1 MSISLHAAFV
11 PGCLQLLDAM
21 DGILAKGEA
30 FAQENGLTA
39 TDLTQARL
47 HDDMLPFS
55 YQVKSCWVHSALAI
69 EGVRNGA
76 FSPETSEPPADWA
89 GLHAKVD
96 EARTAL
102 STTSEAELE
111 SIAGNVVEFS
121 IKGKVLM
128 TFVGRDFLLSFSQP
142 NFYFH
147 ATTAYDILRS
157 KDVPLGKLDYLGPMR
172 IKAPG

>member
-1 MSISLHAAFV
+1 MSLSLHAAFV

-21 DGILAKGEA
+21 DGILTKAEA
-30 FAQENGLTA
+30 FADESGLTA
-39 TDLTQARL
+39 ADLTQARL
-47 HDDMLPFS
+47 HEDMLPFS
-55 YQVKSCWVHSALAI
+55 YQVKSCWVNSALAI

-76 FSPETSEPPADWA
+76 FGPDMSDPPADWA
-89 GLHAKVD
+89 GLRAKID

-102 STTSEAELE
+102 AATSEAELE
-111 SIAGNVVEFS
+111 SIADNVVDFS
-121 IKGKVLM
+121 INGKVLM
-128 TFVGRDFLLSFSQP
+128 TFVGQDFLLSFSQP

-157 KDVPLGKLDYLGPMR
+157 KGVPLGKLDYLGPMR